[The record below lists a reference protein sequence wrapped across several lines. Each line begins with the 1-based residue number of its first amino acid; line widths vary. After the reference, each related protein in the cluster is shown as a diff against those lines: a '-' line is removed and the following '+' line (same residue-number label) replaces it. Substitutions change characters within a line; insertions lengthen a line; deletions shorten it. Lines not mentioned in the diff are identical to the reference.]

1 MSRKKKRPDPSLQ
14 PPAPGLRYNLGP
26 GDPEMAIAEIVMQRK
41 GADQAITIEG
51 IANLLWPNAW
61 WFISNDSTGH
71 PRYPHRAKI
80 QRNVKGC
87 ISHLVRTGDRMI
99 VSNRGASNPGYYV
112 PVRREEVDRA
122 VRTFV
127 RQAVQ
132 MLSRAHKLTGDPRY
146 NELAG
151 QATLFSGDS
160 PIPEIPPVDEG
171 KTK

>member
-1 MSRKKKRPDPSLQ
+1 
-14 PPAPGLRYNLGP
+14 
-26 GDPEMAIAEIVMQRK
+26 MAIAEIVMQRQ

-51 IANLLWPNAW
+51 IANLLWPCEW

-71 PRYPHRAKI
+71 PRYPHRANI

-87 ISHLVRTGDRMI
+87 IKHLVLTGGRLI
-99 VSNRGASNPGYYV
+99 VSDRGSRNPGYYV
-112 PVRREEVDRA
+112 PVRREEIDRA
-122 VRTFV
+122 VKTFV

-160 PIPEIPPVDEG
+160 QIPPIPPME
-171 KTK
+171 KA